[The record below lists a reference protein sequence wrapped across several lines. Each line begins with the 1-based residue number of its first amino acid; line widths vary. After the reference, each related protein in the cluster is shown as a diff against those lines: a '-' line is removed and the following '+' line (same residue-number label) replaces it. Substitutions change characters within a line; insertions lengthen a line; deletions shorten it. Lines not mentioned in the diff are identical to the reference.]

1 MRLDKFLVVSRL
13 VKQRTRAK
21 ALCEAGDV
29 KVGESA
35 AKAAREVE
43 SGDVVQVTFPRRRIT
58 VEVLEVPRARS
69 VSKEKAR
76 ELYRVLSEER
86 LKGPFDEFDPE

>member
-21 ALCEAGDV
+21 ALCETGDV

-35 AKAAREVE
+35 AKAAREVAP
-43 SGDVVQVTFPRRRIT
+43 GDMVRITFPQRRLT
-58 VEVLEVPRARS
+58 VEVLEVPRAKS
-69 VSKEKAR
+69 VSKDKAR
-76 ELYRVLSEER
+76 ELYKILSEER
-86 LKGPFDEFDPE
+86 LRGPFDEFDPE

>member
-21 ALCEAGDV
+21 ALCDAGDV
-29 KVGESA
+29 KIGESA
-35 AKAAREVE
+35 AKAARELVL
-43 SGDVVQVTFPRRRIT
+43 GDIIQVTFPRRRIT
-58 VEVLEVPRARS
+58 VEVLDIPRVKS
-69 VSKEKAR
+69 VSKQEAR
-76 ELYRVLSEER
+76 ELYRVISEER

>member
-29 KVGESA
+29 KVGESVV
-35 AKAAREVE
+35 KAAREVAP
-43 SGDVVQVTFPRRRIT
+43 GDVVQITFPRRRVT
-58 VEVLEVPRARS
+58 VEVLEVPRTKS

-76 ELYRVLSEER
+76 ELYEILSDER
-86 LKGPFDEFDPE
+86 LKGPFDEFDPD

>member
-21 ALCEAGDV
+21 ALCDAGHV
-29 KVGESA
+29 KMGGSS
-35 AKAAREVE
+35 AKAARELAP
-43 SGDVVQVTFPRRRIT
+43 GDVLQITFPGRRTT

-69 VSKEKAR
+69 VSKKRAR
-76 ELYRVLSEER
+76 ELYKVISEER
-86 LKGPFDEFDPE
+86 LKGPFDEFGIE

>member
-21 ALCEAGDV
+21 ALCDAGDV
-29 KVGESA
+29 KVGGSA
-35 AKAAREVE
+35 AKAARELAP
-43 SGDVVQVTFPRRRIT
+43 GDVVQVTFPRRRIT
-58 VEVLEVPRARS
+58 VEVLEFPRAKS
-69 VSKEKAR
+69 VSKQDAR
-76 ELYRVLSEER
+76 ELYRVVSEER

>member
-21 ALCEAGDV
+21 ALSDAGNV

-35 AKAAREVE
+35 VKAAREVAP
-43 SGDVVQVTFPRRRIT
+43 GDVIQITFPRRRLT
-58 VEVLEVPRARS
+58 VEILEVPRAKS

-76 ELYRVLSEER
+76 ELYEILSDER
-86 LKGPFDEFDPE
+86 LRGPFDEFDPD

>member
-29 KVGESA
+29 KVGESVV
-35 AKAAREVE
+35 KAAREV
-43 SGDVVQVTFPRRRIT
+43 SPGDVVQITFPRRRIT
-58 VEVLEVPRARS
+58 VEVLEVPRTKS
-69 VSKEKAR
+69 VSKQQAR
-76 ELYRVLSEER
+76 ELYRVISEEK

>member
-21 ALCEAGDV
+21 ALCDADAV
-29 KVGESA
+29 KAGESA
-35 AKAAREVE
+35 AKAAREVAP
-43 SGDVVQVTFPRRRIT
+43 GDVIRITFQRRRLT
-58 VEVLEVPRARS
+58 VEVLEVPRAKS

-76 ELYRVLSEER
+76 ELYEILSDER
-86 LKGPFDEFDPE
+86 LRGPFDEFDPD